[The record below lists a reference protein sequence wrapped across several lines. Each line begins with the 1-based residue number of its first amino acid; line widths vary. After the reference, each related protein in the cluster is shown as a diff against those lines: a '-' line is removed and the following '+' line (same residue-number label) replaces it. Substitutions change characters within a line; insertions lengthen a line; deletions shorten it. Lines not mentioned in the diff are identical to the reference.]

1 MSSIINSSNASS
13 SDSSSSSSSGSDS
26 DIPIHEA
33 PPLPALK
40 STLLPAP
47 PTSITAAATT
57 CIDILILGGNGCI
70 GSEIVHQL
78 CTSSMSQNV
87 HLTLLNRGRKYWS
100 ECPLATPSNVSKIS
114 FLQVDRTHQENIQQA
129 LQSRYPR
136 GSVDIVIDCSGY
148 RRRAIRYVLESVA
161 VKRQYIYVSSDSI
174 YEVCS
179 VAAAAVNS
187 TSATM
192 EEECI
197 RPQDANLRHQLSSQ
211 DQYGHKKKQCEEY
224 LTHLCKTNVLPSC
237 TLLRLADV
245 IGPRDNTDRL
255 WHYVMWLRYCHV
267 TQQDVPAATTS
278 SKPLSFTFSI
288 DVARLIVAMVSN
300 PNGLPLHPASNNGLV
315 CYNVASPETP
325 THAMFVKEIA
335 LCMGLMSKTHRED
348 EESGTHALMSST
360 TSSMANP
367 SASSLASST
376 TSSSTT
382 SPSTSAATSISYYPS
397 TSRGPININKVQQE
411 NAKWW
416 TPTPLREA
424 IQCSVRFLEHSMQQ
438 GWNQNDCMD
447 VIISLA
453 SDLGLKKS
461 KHQRRLVESLTNSYG
476 EQMIRKYPW
485 KKKKKKKKK
494 KN

>member
-1 MSSIINSSNASS
+1 
-13 SDSSSSSSSGSDS
+13 
-26 DIPIHEA
+26 
-33 PPLPALK
+33 
-40 STLLPAP
+40 
-47 PTSITAAATT
+47 
-57 CIDILILGGNGCI
+57 
-70 GSEIVHQL
+70 
-78 CTSSMSQNV
+78 
-87 HLTLLNRGRKYWS
+87 
-100 ECPLATPSNVSKIS
+100 
-114 FLQVDRTHQENIQQA
+114 
-129 LQSRYPR
+129 
-136 GSVDIVIDCSGY
+136 
-148 RRRAIRYVLESVA
+148 
-161 VKRQYIYVSSDSI
+161 
-174 YEVCS
+174 
-179 VAAAAVNS
+179 
-187 TSATM
+187 
-192 EEECI
+192 
-197 RPQDANLRHQLSSQ
+197 
-211 DQYGHKKKQCEEY
+211 
-224 LTHLCKTNVLPSC
+224 
-237 TLLRLADV
+237 
-245 IGPRDNTDRL
+245 
-255 WHYVMWLRYCHV
+255 MWLRYCHV

-300 PNGLPLHPASNNGLV
+300 PNGLPLHPASNNNGLV

-382 SPSTSAATSISYYPS
+382 SSSTRAATSISYYPS

-453 SDLGLKKS
+453 SDLGFKKS

>member
-1 MSSIINSSNASS
+1 M
-13 SDSSSSSSSGSDS
+13 
-26 DIPIHEA
+26 
-33 PPLPALK
+33 
-40 STLLPAP
+40 T
-47 PTSITAAATT
+47 
-57 CIDILILGGNGCI
+57 
-70 GSEIVHQL
+70 
-78 CTSSMSQNV
+78 
-87 HLTLLNRGRKYWS
+87 
-100 ECPLATPSNVSKIS
+100 
-114 FLQVDRTHQENIQQA
+114 VDRTHQANIHQA
-129 LQSRYPR
+129 LRSRYPR

-161 VKRQYIYVSSDSI
+161 VTCQYIYLSSDSI

-179 VAAAAVNS
+179 VPALCS
-187 TSATM
+187 SSTM
-192 EEECI
+192 EKDCI
-197 RPQDANLRHQLSSQ
+197 RPQDANLRHHLSSQ

-267 TQQDVPAATTS
+267 TQQDVPTATTS
-278 SKPLSFTFSI
+278 STPLSFTFSV

-300 PNGLPLHPASNNGLV
+300 PNGLPLHPDSNNGLL

-335 LCMGLMSKTHRED
+335 LCMGLMSKNDRED
-348 EESGTHALMSST
+348 EESGTHASMSST
-360 TSSMANP
+360 TN
-367 SASSLASST
+367 SLASSMA
-376 TSSSTT
+376 SSTT
-382 SPSTSAATSISYYPS
+382 SPSTTSPSARSTTSISYYPS

-438 GWNQNDCMD
+438 GWNQNDCMG

-453 SDLGLKKS
+453 SDLGFKKS

-476 EQMIRKYPW
+476 DQMIRKYPW